1 MPGDIPHA
9 GRRAPERRELA
20 VGTGRRAPFQS
31 RPWLEEPEPQCSPR
45 RWTGRVCA
53 LVPEGGRPPAPL
65 GLHRAVCPGRKAGLR
80 VPTAAAPFPLPPAP
94 GLPLPLPAGVC
105 GVRLG
110 QGSLLCERGR
120 LLSPACPVAAPRRD
134 GFSSLWLAHL
144 SHRFCSWVTL
154 LAAEEPAC
162 RWPSVE

>member
-45 RWTGRVCA
+45 RWAGRVCA
-53 LVPEGGRPPAPL
+53 PVPEGGRPPAPL
-65 GLHRAVCPGRKAGLR
+65 GLHRAVCPGRKSGLR

-94 GLPLPLPAGVC
+94 GLPCPSPPGSVESGL
-105 GVRLG
+105 VRGLSSARG
-110 QGSLLCERGR
+110 GGRSARPVPSLL
-120 LLSPACPVAAPRRD
+120 LAVMASPPSGWPT
-134 GFSSLWLAHL
+134 LATGSAL
-144 SHRFCSWVTL
+144 G
-154 LAAEEPAC
+154 
-162 RWPSVE
+162 

>member
-1 MPGDIPHA
+1 MQPSPL
-9 GRRAPERRELA
+9 GRARLRPSSRGRTSASPARA
-20 VGTGRRAPFQS
+20 AP
-31 RPWLEEPEPQCSPR
+31 
-45 RWTGRVCA
+45 GRVSWA
-53 LVPEGGRPPAPL
+53 EVRPPSADGGSAFSSPS
-65 GLHRAVCPGRKAGLR
+65 CPW
-80 VPTAAAPFPLPPAP
+80 P
-94 GLPLPLPAGVC
+94 PLPLPAGVC

-120 LLSPACPVAAPRRD
+120 PLSPACPVAAPRRD